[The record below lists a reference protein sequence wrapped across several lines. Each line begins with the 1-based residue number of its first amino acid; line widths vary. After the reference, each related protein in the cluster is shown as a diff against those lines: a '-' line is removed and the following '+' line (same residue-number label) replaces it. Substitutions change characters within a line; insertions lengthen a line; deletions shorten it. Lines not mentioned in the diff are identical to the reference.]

1 VILHTELRELIG
13 ADLLDASGDKV
24 GKIGQIYVNS
34 TTGEPGWATVNTG
47 ILGVR
52 ETFVPLAQADRAGDA
67 VRVPYE
73 KSTIKDAP
81 NILVGG
87 GPLDES
93 QERELFVYYGLVF
106 ADQLSD
112 SGVGSGQAQ
121 GIIGEQATTQPSPV
135 EGVPPGPTTPPDF
148 SEAQHEVVS
157 LPEELP
163 AAAKESVPVEPV
175 RLTKE
180 AVQAVDRLSKQAR
193 QTRIATDAGDIDLPK
208 GRRTRNR

>member
-1 VILHTELRELIG
+1 MIIHTELRELVG
-13 ADLLDASGDKV
+13 ADLLDASGHKV

-81 NILVGG
+81 NILGHC
-87 GPLDES
+87 PLDES
-93 QERELFVYYGLVF
+93 QERELFVYYGLDF

-121 GIIGEQATTQPSPV
+121 DIIGKQATTQPSALGSV
-135 EGVPPGPTTPPDF
+135 SPGRPTPPDF
-148 SEAQHEVVS
+148 SAAQHEVVS
-157 LPEELP
+157 LPEERP

-193 QTRIATDAGDIDLPK
+193 QRHVATDAGEIDLAK
-208 GRRTRNR
+208 VRETRNR

>member
-1 VILHTELRELIG
+1 MIIHTELRELVG
-13 ADLLDASGDKV
+13 ADLLDASGHKV
-24 GKIGQIYVNS
+24 GKIGQIYVNG

-47 ILGVR
+47 IHGVS
-52 ETFVPLAQADRAGDA
+52 ETFVPLAQADRAGNA

-81 NILVGG
+81 NILVGEG
-87 GPLDES
+87 LLDES
-93 QERELFVYYGLVF
+93 QERELLVYYGLDF
-106 ADQLSD
+106 AEQLSD
-112 SGVGSGQAQ
+112 GGVGSGQAQ
-121 GIIGEQATTQPSPV
+121 GVIGKQSTTQPGAPGS
-135 EGVPPGPTTPPDF
+135 VPPGPTTSPDF

-157 LPEELP
+157 LPEER
-163 AAAKESVPVEPV
+163 PVEPV

-193 QTRIATDAGDIDLPK
+193 QTRITTDAGDIDLAK